1 MKRLP
6 VLFAA
11 LAMVGLHASCSVL
24 EDRRPCPCFLDVDY
38 TYILD
43 GAFGADPSGFVRVEV
58 LNPALEVSGETA
70 LAVCPDTAEFRV
82 TRTAATV
89 VGVVSPSDSLP
100 WSADG
105 KRIAYAAGNQMDS
118 IYLHVSQ
125 VDCSGEEAYCL
136 LTPTKQFSTVFITD
150 NRGGEALR
158 AYNLV
163 VKGSTCGLDVRTGA
177 ALPGEYLYTV
187 QDYDASG
194 GISVRIPRQTGNDLV
209 LLLYDRDTYTRR
221 LTVPIGRRMI
231 VPTGSGPLP
240 DYEVQVDFE
249 AMISYVRIADWDES
263 GIVAIFK

>member
-38 TYILD
+38 TYVLG
-43 GAFGADPSGFVRVEV
+43 GAFGAAPSGFVRVEV

-70 LAVCPDTAEFRV
+70 LSACPDTAEFRV
-82 TRTAATV
+82 TRAPATV

-105 KRIAYAAGNQMDS
+105 TRIAYATGNQMDS
-118 IYLHVSQ
+118 IYLHASP

-136 LTPTKQFSTVFITD
+136 LMPTKQFSTVFITN

-163 VKGSTCGLDVRTGA
+163 IKGTTCGLDVRSGA

-194 GISVRIPRQTGNDLV
+194 GISVRIPRQIDNDLV
-209 LLLYDRDTYTRR
+209 LLLYDRNSYTRR
-221 LTVPIGRRMI
+221 FTVPIGRRMTL
-231 VPTGSGPLP
+231 PTGYGPLP

-249 AMISYVRIADWDES
+249 AMLSYVRIADWDETS
-263 GIVAIFK
+263 IVAIFK